1 MRRYDFPPA
10 YLLVPYLFRFQAPRC
25 SPRSCSLARF
35 AGSESPPW
43 RPGLFW
49 LPATPGSG
57 LFSRGRD
64 RDLSGSLVILPV
76 PLPCSNTPA
85 GSLPPGHY
93 RRHRCC
99 PQTQHTEGPSDQH
112 DFEAYHTASTHAVY
126 ASRAPLPTPMQ
137 DSLPADWLGLCREGF
152 EPSGSLRK
160 VSVVTSHPPP
170 QGFP

>member
-10 YLLVPYLFRFQAPRC
+10 YLPVPYLFRFQVPRC
-25 SPRSCSLARF
+25 SPLSCSLVRF
-35 AGSESPPW
+35 ARVGEPPGDRGCSDC
-43 RPGLFW
+43 RPPLG
-49 LPATPGSG
+49 PACS
-57 LFSRGRD
+57 SRGRD

-85 GSLPPGHY
+85 GSLPPGHC

-112 DFEAYHTASTHAVY
+112 DFEACHTASAHAVY
-126 ASRAPLPTPMQ
+126 ASRTPLPTPMQ
-137 DSLPADWLGLCREGF
+137 DSLPADWLGLYREGF

-170 QGFP
+170 QGLA